1 MSTMDQFDMKILSQL
16 QNDSKRTAEQIGD
29 DIGLS
34 GAAVQKRLKRLR
46 TSGVIK
52 SEVAVLDPNKLDRSM
67 IMIVEVTLDRENQQL
82 LDTFKQRMRESS
94 RVQQCYYTTGDA
106 DFVLIIVVKDIAE
119 YEQFTRDYFFG
130 TPEVSK
136 FHTSVVMDP
145 VKVGLS
151 IPLEI

>member
-1 MSTMDQFDMKILSQL
+1 MDQFDLKILSQL
-16 QNDSKRTAEQIGD
+16 QVDARRTAEEIGD

-34 GAAVQKRLKRLR
+34 GGAVQKRLKRLR
-46 TSGVIK
+46 SSGVIK
-52 SEVAVLDPNKLDRSM
+52 HEVAVLDPRKLDRSM
-67 IMIVEVTLDRENQQL
+67 TMIVEVTLDRENQKL
-82 LDTFKQRMRESS
+82 LDAFKKKMRDSP

-119 YEQFTRDYFFG
+119 YETFTRDYFFG

-145 VKVGLS
+145 VKIGLS
-151 IPLEI
+151 VPIEI